1 MNCIKAL
8 IIQMP
13 SEVDLHNVI
22 QVARAEGMKL
32 YRDPGKIK
40 VLDVINKPC
49 VGRYDVFSEPSLT
62 AGLASE
68 PGISRHSLEYV
79 L

>member
-1 MNCIKAL
+1 
-8 IIQMP
+8 
-13 SEVDLHNVI
+13 
-22 QVARAEGMKL
+22 MKP

-40 VLDVINKPC
+40 VLDAINKPC

-68 PGISRHSLEYV
+68 PGMSRHSLEYV